1 MTCSIGR
8 IYLHAATEGQDHVQH
23 LTGLDVIGLQRLVV
37 GELLAVVDELDLV
50 YSDTLWG
57 KGRRVRER

>member
-1 MTCSIGR
+1 M
-8 IYLHAATEGQDHVQH
+8 QH

-57 KGRRVRER
+57 ERKASKREITVEGT